1 MALNTRQLAY
11 RDEDARLNGFLAV
24 DPTRGDKRPGILVVH
39 GGAGLDDHA
48 RGRARRFA
56 EAGFVAF
63 ACDMYGEAVVGRDA
77 IMRHVMEL
85 RNNRDMLRRRASR
98 AMDVLAQHPDVDG
111 RIAAVGYCLG
121 GMVALE
127 LARGGA
133 ALAGT
138 VSVHG
143 SLDTP
148 HPAAPSTVRGK
159 ILVCHGALDPHVPM
173 TQVTTFA
180 EEMTHAGVD
189 YQLIIYGTAMH
200 GFTHETATGQ
210 QPGVRYD
217 EAADRRSLVA
227 IDGFLREVFAATRL
241 SPEVPN

>member
-1 MALNTRQLAY
+1 MTLETRQLAY

-24 DPTRGDKRPGILVVH
+24 DPTLGNKRPGILVVH

-63 ACDMYGEAVVGRDA
+63 ACDMYGDDVVGRDA
-77 IMRHVMEL
+77 IMRHVMAL
-85 RNNRDMLRRRASR
+85 RNNRHMIRRRANR
-98 AMDVLAQHPDVDG
+98 AIEVLSQHPHVDG

-133 ALAGT
+133 ALAGA

-148 HPAAPSTVRGK
+148 HPAEPSAVRGK

-173 TQVTTFA
+173 TQVVTFA
-180 EEMTHAGVD
+180 EEMTRAGVD
-189 YQLIIYGTAMH
+189 YQVIIYGTAMH
-200 GFTHETATGQ
+200 GFTHETAVGQ
-210 QPGVRYD
+210 QPGVLYD
-217 EAADRRSLVA
+217 ETADRRSLVA
-227 IDGFLREVFAATRL
+227 IDGFLREAFAATRR
-241 SPEVPN
+241 SSQGVN

>member
-1 MALNTRQLAY
+1 MAIETRQHAY
-11 RDEDARLNGFLAV
+11 RDEDARLTGFLAV
-24 DPTRGDKRPGILVVH
+24 DSARTDKRPGILVVH

-48 RGRARRFA
+48 CGRARRFA

-63 ACDMYGEAVVGRDA
+63 ACDMYGEDVVGRDA
-77 IMRHVMEL
+77 IMRHVTEL
-85 RNNRDMLRRRASR
+85 RNNRDMLRRRAR
-98 AMDVLAQHPDVDG
+98 KAIEVLTQHPQVDG

-121 GMVALE
+121 GMVVLE

-148 HPAAPSTVRGK
+148 RPAEPNTVQGK
-159 ILVCHGALDPHVPM
+159 ILVCHGALDPHVPIS
-173 TQVTTFA
+173 QVNAFV
-180 EEMTHAGVD
+180 EEMKHAGVD

-210 QPGVRYD
+210 QPGVLYD

-227 IDGFLREVFAATRL
+227 IDGFLREAFAPTRQPFQSL
-241 SPEVPN
+241 N

>member
-1 MALNTRQLAY
+1 
-11 RDEDARLNGFLAV
+11 
-24 DPTRGDKRPGILVVH
+24 
-39 GGAGLDDHA
+39 
-48 RGRARRFA
+48 
-56 EAGFVAF
+56 
-63 ACDMYGEAVVGRDA
+63 
-77 IMRHVMEL
+77 
-85 RNNRDMLRRRASR
+85 
-98 AMDVLAQHPDVDG
+98 
-111 RIAAVGYCLG
+111 
-121 GMVALE
+121 
-127 LARGGA
+127 
-133 ALAGT
+133 
-138 VSVHG
+138 
-143 SLDTP
+143 
-148 HPAAPSTVRGK
+148 
-159 ILVCHGALDPHVPM
+159 M

>member
-1 MALNTRQLAY
+1 MMLDTRQLSY
-11 RDEDARLNGFLAV
+11 HDEDARLNGFFAF
-24 DPTRGDKRPGILVVH
+24 DAARRDKRPGILVFH

-63 ACDMYGEAVVGRDA
+63 AGDMYGDAVTGRDA
-77 IMRHVMEL
+77 IMRHVVEL

-98 AMDVLAQHPDVDG
+98 AIEVLSQHPDVDG

-127 LARGGA
+127 LARAGA
-133 ALAGT
+133 ALAAA

-148 HPAAPSTVRGK
+148 RPAEPSVVRAK
-159 ILVCHGALDPHVPM
+159 ILVCHGARDPHVPM
-173 TQVTTFA
+173 AQVTAFTD
-180 EEMTHAGVD
+180 EMTHAGVD
-189 YQLIIYGTAMH
+189 YQVIIYGTAMH

-210 QPGVRYD
+210 QPGVAYD
-217 EAADRRSLVA
+217 EDTDRRSSAA
-227 IDGFLREVFAATRL
+227 IDAFLREAFAATPLHFR
-241 SPEVPN
+241 N